1 VHISCFMFYRCYN
14 GQPTD
19 NTFYDILYERLNI
32 YKIIYFLP
40 YVYVFGDPTLIFVAI
55 TKSLIHLND
64 FIYFLLVKIC
74 FVVQCFTCILGRL
87 QIDKKMFSYKISWIT
102 NVTLVPRFVW
112 RYHVQPRG
120 KQWDTVSYSQC
131 PSQRTKV
138 VTRHVPFQMGTS
150 CTAS

>member
-1 VHISCFMFYRCYN
+1 MFYRCYN

-64 FIYFLLVKIC
+64 LKKN
-74 FVVQCFTCILGRL
+74 LG
-87 QIDKKMFSYKISWIT
+87 KNMFC
-102 NVTLVPRFVW
+102 
-112 RYHVQPRG
+112 
-120 KQWDTVSYSQC
+120 C
-131 PSQRTKV
+131 PMLHLHTW
-138 VTRHVPFQMGTS
+138 
-150 CTAS
+150 